1 MGGVKDGQPPLKR
14 LRLSFS
20 GSNSISSDLIAEEPI
35 NSTSLGDLMA
45 RPIQC
50 QGEEEVIGSRGVI
63 RRNEFVR
70 LIAGSLYALGYQ
82 RTGAC
87 LEEESNIP
95 LQSTTVNLLMQLVL
109 DGKWDESVST
119 LQKIGLEDEMIIKSA
134 KFLILE
140 QKFFELLNDG
150 KTMDALMTLRMEI
163 STLHIKTN
171 RVHELSTC
179 LLSQSESQNGNH
191 HMDSLRMKL
200 RSELLDELQQLL
212 PPSIMVPA
220 RRLEQLVEQAL
231 TLQRGT
237 CIFHN
242 SSDQEMS
249 LYADHHCGKNNIP
262 THTSQIRMFPDS
274 CKSYNL
280 HLVRHL
286 GFVTSDSYDV
296 FEFLPGC
303 GHEPHHTYALS
314 QRIEDG
320 FNFKSAPT
328 FGDRTGLNDDGK
340 RIAFNILEG
349 HQDEVWFLQFSHKGR
364 YLASASNDRSAIIWE
379 VVNGEVILKQRLY
392 GHQKSVSQV
401 SWSPD
406 DQQLLTC
413 GAEETVR
420 RWDVLSGECLQVYE
434 KAGFPV
440 VSCAW
445 SPDGKTVFGGLSDK
459 SIIMW
464 DLNGKEV
471 ECWKGHRTLK
481 ISDLEITRDGKQ
493 IISMCREKAIL
504 IYNKETNVEHFIEED
519 HPITSFCLSNDSKF
533 LLVSIINQEIHLWTI
548 DGDAKLVAK
557 YKGHKRSRFLI
568 RSCFGGL
575 EQSFI
580 ASGSEDSQ
588 VYIWHRGSGQLVDI
602 LPGHSGAINCVSWNP
617 VDPHMLASASDDR
630 TIRIWGLSGVNIKS
644 RVTQSNGNHHCNGNG
659 TI

>member
-262 THTSQIRMFPDS
+262 THTSQ
-274 CKSYNL
+274 
-280 HLVRHL
+280 
-286 GFVTSDSYDV
+286 
-296 FEFLPGC
+296 
-303 GHEPHHTYALS
+303 
-314 QRIEDG
+314 
-320 FNFKSAPT
+320 
-328 FGDRTGLNDDGK
+328 
-340 RIAFNILEG
+340 ILEG

>member
-20 GSNSISSDLIAEEPI
+20 GSNSLSRDLIAEEPI
-35 NSTSLGDLMA
+35 DSTSLGDLMA

-95 LQSTTVNLLMQLVL
+95 LQSTTVNLFMQHVL

-119 LQKIGLEDEMIIKSA
+119 LHKIGLEDETIIKSA

-171 RVHELSTC
+171 RVHELSSC
-179 LLSQSESQNGNH
+179 LLSQSESQNG
-191 HMDSLRMKL
+191 HMDSLRTKP
-200 RSELLDELQQLL
+200 RSELLEELQQLL

-262 THTSQIRMFPDS
+262 SHTSQI
-274 CKSYNL
+274 
-280 HLVRHL
+280 
-286 GFVTSDSYDV
+286 
-296 FEFLPGC
+296 
-303 GHEPHHTYALS
+303 
-314 QRIEDG
+314 
-320 FNFKSAPT
+320 
-328 FGDRTGLNDDGK
+328 
-340 RIAFNILEG
+340 LEE
-349 HQDEVWFLQFSHKGR
+349 HQDEVWFLQFSHKGK

-392 GHQKSVSQV
+392 GHQKSVAQV

-413 GAEETVR
+413 GTEETVR

-459 SIIMW
+459 SICMW

-493 IISMCREKAIL
+493 IISMCREKSIL

-533 LLVSIINQEIHLWTI
+533 LLVSVINQEIHLWTI

-588 VYIWHRGSGQLVDI
+588 VYIWHRGSGQLVDV
-602 LPGHSGAINCVSWNP
+602 LPGHSGAVNCVSWNP
-617 VDPHMLASASDDR
+617 ADPHMLASASDDR
-630 TIRIWGLSGVNIKS
+630 TIRIWGLNGVNIRP